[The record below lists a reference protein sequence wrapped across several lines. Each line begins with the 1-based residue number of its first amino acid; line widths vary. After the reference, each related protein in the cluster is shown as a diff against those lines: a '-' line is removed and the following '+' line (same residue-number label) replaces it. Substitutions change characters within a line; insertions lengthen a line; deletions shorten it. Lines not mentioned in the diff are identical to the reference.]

1 MLKITQN
8 AQVRLPQYMNH
19 ELPDVQAG
27 LRKGRG
33 TEIKLPTSIG
43 SEKKQESSRKISTSD
58 LLTMPKPLTA
68 WITTYC
74 GKF

>member
-43 SEKKQESSRKISTSD
+43 SLKKQQSSRQNIYLCFVDYTKAFDSVD
-58 LLTMPKPLTA
+58 HK
-68 WITTYC
+68 
-74 GKF
+74 